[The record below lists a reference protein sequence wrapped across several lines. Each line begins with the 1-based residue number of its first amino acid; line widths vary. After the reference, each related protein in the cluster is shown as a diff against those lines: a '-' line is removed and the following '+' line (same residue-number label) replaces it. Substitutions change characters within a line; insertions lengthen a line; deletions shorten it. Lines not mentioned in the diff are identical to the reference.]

1 MKRTEEDRDDDAV
14 GTPMPDAS
22 LPDEVVL
29 EEGAEDDDGAVGL
42 ELDAR
47 QATEIRQIF
56 LATLPDYLEPI
67 RQMVDQLVSGPAGEG
82 DVQVT
87 LTKTLSS
94 MADAARRVGVE
105 EAQRTLEVLRED
117 VLLFSDPSEEHE
129 ALTRRISGALDR
141 LSAMAGAAP
150 VAARSESIVSALR
163 GVEGMGPEVLEKL
176 LGAGLVSVDRVL
188 AGDPGEVQAVSGL
201 DRPTVDR
208 LFRALQ
214 RASNVKSE
222 QPAPA
227 PPAPPGEAAR
237 EPEIGPLLE
246 AQVDLELRLE
256 DDRGKLLRL
265 RIRIRELR
273 KELAATEQRR
283 EELHRVAAEAKQAVV
298 GQLVTLARA
307 ESDRD
312 ELERKA
318 TDLNLDLERLAA
330 RLATLEDE
338 RRQALEDDVR
348 IAEEVGALARRVNGV
363 LRSLQTS
370 DASRRAS
377 AIHAG
382 GEGDP

>member
-1 MKRTEEDRDDDAV
+1 MKRTGGDHADDAV
-14 GTPMPDAS
+14 GAPMPDAS

-67 RQMVDQLVSGPAGEG
+67 RQMVDQLVSAPAGDG

-105 EAQRTLEVLRED
+105 EAQHTLEVLRDD
-117 VLLFSDPSEEHE
+117 VLLFSDPSEERE
-129 ALTRRISGALDR
+129 ALTRRIAEAMDQ

-150 VAARSESIVSALR
+150 AGARSESIVSALR
-163 GVEGMGPEVLEKL
+163 GVEGIGPEVLEKL
-176 LGAGLVSVDRVL
+176 LGAGLVSVDRIL
-188 AGDPGEVQAVSGL
+188 AGDPDEVQAVSGL
-201 DRPTVDR
+201 DRATVER
-208 LFRALQ
+208 VFRALR
-214 RASNVKSE
+214 RAPDVERE
-222 QPAPA
+222 QP
-227 PPAPPGEAAR
+227 PPAPPDDAPR
-237 EPEIGPLLE
+237 EPEIGQLLE

-256 DDRGKLLRL
+256 DDRGRLLRL

-273 KELAATEQRR
+273 KELAAAELRR
-283 EELHRVAAEAKQAVV
+283 EELHRVVAEAKQAVV
-298 GQLVTLARA
+298 GRLATLARA
-307 ESDRD
+307 EAARD
-312 ELERKA
+312 ELERTA
-318 TDLNLDLERLAA
+318 MALSLDLERLASRVA
-330 RLATLEDE
+330 DLEGE
-338 RRQALEDDVR
+338 QRQALEDDAR
-348 IAEEVGALARRVNGV
+348 TAEEVGALARRVDGV

-382 GEGDP
+382 GQGNQ